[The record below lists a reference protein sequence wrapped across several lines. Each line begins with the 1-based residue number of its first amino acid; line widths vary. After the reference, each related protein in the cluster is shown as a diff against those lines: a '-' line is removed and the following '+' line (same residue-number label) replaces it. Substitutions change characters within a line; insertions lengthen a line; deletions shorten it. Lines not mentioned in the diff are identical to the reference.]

1 MAPKQAFGITNS
13 CFIQQYFRGSVM
25 QNKPCNPEQDSPSA
39 IVCVDL
45 NIRCTFCVCVCV
57 YERVYQSACSCM
69 VESVVYFFCCLGP
82 QSLTHVCMCFL
93 KNEYLNNFLNNLP
106 TAWTRSLELVQ
117 PPCTRETG

>member
-57 YERVYQSACSCM
+57 ST
-69 VESVVYFFCCLGP
+69 SV
-82 QSLTHVCMCFL
+82 
-93 KNEYLNNFLNNLP
+93 
-106 TAWTRSLELVQ
+106 
-117 PPCTRETG
+117 CTRVHAAVWSKVWCIFFVV